1 MWSVLDTKPPFRSV
15 PQAKKSIIY
24 CNWIQIGIQIVFLGF
39 GRLGHSISHSRR
51 KEKRR
56 AYLEDA
62 LVAGKGL
69 GEDVTNGAA
78 ARRVVAAREGRAEG
92 SPREGKGSR
101 KQREEMN
108 LRPEP

>member
-1 MWSVLDTKPPFRSV
+1 LHTKAPFRSV
-15 PQAKKSIIY
+15 PQAKKSVIY

-78 ARRVVAAREGRAEG
+78 ARPVLAAREGGA
-92 SPREGKGSR
+92 REERIREKGKG
-101 KQREEMN
+101 
-108 LRPEP
+108 LR